1 MFDQDVLFC
10 SVSREEKRITSYFVI
25 NIPIRHSFQR
35 EIQDSK
41 PRIFL
46 MDMQLEAAA
55 AVKSTI
61 DVLRLKK
68 NFGLSK
74 WKNNFPVK
82 DYIIYGGGLLS

>member
-1 MFDQDVLFC
+1 
-10 SVSREEKRITSYFVI
+10 
-25 NIPIRHSFQR
+25 
-35 EIQDSK
+35 
-41 PRIFL
+41 